1 MNTKKKITIV
11 TAFHHCIGGIDK
23 NKKVNCWLSESDDKS
38 IKVLEEFMS
47 KIPDRF
53 EVSIKSSENIDDD
66 FIYLCRAHEL
76 ILSTEESGF
85 GKIARIINNIVKQG
99 HTLPVPPLRRP
110 KKRFNLLL

>member
-1 MNTKKKITIV
+1 M
-11 TAFHHCIGGIDK
+11 DK

-38 IKVLEEFMS
+38 IKVLEEFIA

-53 EVSIKSSENIDDD
+53 EVSIRSSENIDDD

-85 GKIARIINNIVKQG
+85 GKVARIINNIVKQG
-99 HTLPVPPLRRP
+99 HTLPTTPIRRP